1 MKSSYGVLV
10 CNHHKGAVIRKIL
23 NHWGKINRIF
33 IPRMRQ
39 EKMRFK
45 KKERERGK
53 RSKGTRNKVWKGGTR
68 KKCETSNSQQIIFI
82 WNMTV

>member
-1 MKSSYGVLV
+1 M
-10 CNHHKGAVIRKIL
+10 IRKIL

-53 RSKGTRNKVWKGGTR
+53 RSGGTR